1 MKDTS
6 KFYTE
11 EYFTT
16 INYTGYLSRYERYKK
31 LSVEISELF
40 TKISLLKKDSKILD
54 YGCAVGF
61 LPRAFDELGYKNCYG
76 YDISEW
82 ARNQAK
88 KHNVKILDNLKN
100 TKFDVTFCLDVIEHM
115 YDSQIDDWLKNFD
128 TDCLVLR
135 VPVAVKEGETYHLEV
150 SRQDPTHINC
160 KTKEA
165 WKELLKKYGFTNFVN
180 LNLLTIYD
188 TDGVWSVICLKD

>member
-1 MKDTS
+1 MPS
-6 KFYTE
+6 KSSPAQVPATRFSSASGVNPAPVIPDASPKKVLAVTDEPTE
-11 EYFTT
+11 
-16 INYTGYLSRYERYKK
+16 
-31 LSVEISELF
+31 
-40 TKISLLKKDSKILD
+40 
-54 YGCAVGF
+54 
-61 LPRAFDELGYKNCYG
+61 
-76 YDISEW
+76 
-82 ARNQAK
+82 
-88 KHNVKILDNLKN
+88 
-100 TKFDVTFCLDVIEHM
+100 TF
-115 YDSQIDDWLKNFD
+115 
-128 TDCLVLR
+128 LVLR